1 MCGFAG
7 IFGGIS
13 RDKEQLMGKMISLV
27 QHRGPDAIN
36 IKINEDSVLAHARLK
51 IQDLSNDANQPFVSE
66 SGNFEIIFNGEIYNF
81 LEIREKL
88 RGVYNFKTKS
98 DTEVLVAAW
107 QHWGENCL
115 QHLKGMFAFC
125 VFDKRT
131 KIVTLV
137 RDRFGQ
143 KPLYFSQPDGILVVA
158 SEIKVILCY
167 GVVASAEP
175 KVWSRYLLT
184 GKYDDTRDT
193 YFRNIKQVMPGEI
206 LKFSNGDL
214 ISRKYYYSLAENI
227 SSQVFANIDEASE
240 CVRETMTRVCDMHMR
255 SDVPVG
261 VMLSGGLDSASM
273 LASLHLKNH
282 TGKNLS
288 SFSVDFGE
296 ALSERVWIEA
306 AADAYSVQSEITTF
320 DITAFFQSIKP
331 MMWHLEGPIGGLM
344 NCALI
349 PVMEA
354 AKNSGVKVLLDGTGP
369 DEAFGGY
376 RNHHNLFIA
385 TLLKKGDPTSSRH
398 IQNYARV
405 WGVPVNIVE
414 SLALKEFDNLKMNTA
429 IDGTLSTQLECMKL
443 HPDDIAIS
451 ESDKMEST
459 GDLLKDALVDYISGS
474 KIFRNTR
481 FIDRLS
487 MAYGIE
493 IRFPFLEHD
502 FIELGVSL
510 PNEWYFLDGYTKGI
524 IRHAFKGQ
532 MPDEV
537 RLAKKRSIQAPQGE
551 WLRSA
556 PFREYIWDML
566 NSTKF
571 AQRGYFDINKCKEKY
586 QSFLDG
592 NFDNSFFVWQWIN
605 LEEWHSVFE
614 DTNSVSDRHYLN
626 NANFFY

>member
-7 IFGGIS
+7 IFGVSS
-13 RDKEQLMGKMISLV
+13 RDNVMLLEKMIGLV
-27 QHRGPDAIN
+27 RHRGPDAISV
-36 IKINEDSVLAHARLK
+36 KVVEDSVLAHARLK
-51 IQDLSNDANQPFVSE
+51 IQDLSNNANQPFASDD
-66 SGNFEIIFNGEIYNF
+66 GKFEIIFNGEIYNF
-81 LEIREKL
+81 LEIRRKL
-88 RGVYNFKTKS
+88 KRFYNFKTAS

-107 QHWGENCL
+107 QCWGKRCL

-143 KPLYFSQPDGILVVA
+143 KPLYFSQQGDILVVA
-158 SEIKVILCY
+158 SEIKPILCF
-167 GVVASAEP
+167 GVKAIAEP
-175 KVWSRYLLT
+175 DVWSRYFLT
-184 GKYDDTRDT
+184 GKYDDTRET
-193 YFRNIKQVMPGEI
+193 YFQNIKQVMPGEI
-206 LKFSNGDL
+206 IEFSNGNL
-214 ISRKYYYSLAENI
+214 ISRKYYYNLADNI
-227 SSQVFANIDEASE
+227 SGRVFANIDEASD

-273 LASLHLKNH
+273 LASLNLNKH
-282 TGKNLS
+282 TGENLL

-296 ALSERVWIEA
+296 TLSERVWIEA
-306 AADAYSVQSEITTF
+306 AASAYSVQSKITTF
-320 DITAFFQSIKP
+320 DITAFFKSIKP

-354 AKNSGVKVLLDGTGP
+354 AQNSGVKVLLDGTGP

-385 TLLKKGDPTSSRH
+385 TLLKRGDPNSTRH
-398 IQNYARV
+398 IQNYANV
-405 WGVPVNIVE
+405 WGVPVDAVE
-414 SLALKEFDNLKMNTA
+414 TLALREFENLSMNTA
-429 IDGTLSTQLECMKL
+429 IDGTLSTQKDCMNF
-443 HPDDIAIS
+443 HPDNIVIGK
-451 ESDKMEST
+451 SDNLELT
-459 GDLLKDALVDYISGS
+459 GDLLKDSLIHYISGS
-474 KIFRNTR
+474 KIFRNMR
-481 FIDRLS
+481 FLDRLS

-493 IRFPFLEHD
+493 VRLPFLEHD
-502 FIELGVSL
+502 FIELGL
-510 PNEWYFLDGYTKGI
+510 CIPNEWYFLDGYTKGV
-524 IRHAFKGQ
+524 IRRALKGL
-532 MPDEV
+532 MPDKV
-537 RLAKKRSIQAPQGE
+537 RLAKKRSIQAPQGQ

-571 AQRGYFDINKCKEKY
+571 AQRGYFDPARCKEKY

-605 LEEWHSVFE
+605 LEEWHSVFV
-614 DTNSVSDRHYLN
+614 DADPISDRHYLN
-626 NANFFY
+626 NAKNL

>member
-7 IFGGIS
+7 IFG
-13 RDKEQLMGKMISLV
+13 DNLTQKQHLMGEMINLV
-27 QHRGPDAIN
+27 QHRGPDSIN
-36 IKINEDSVLAHARLK
+36 IKIDEGAVLAHARLK
-51 IQDLSNDANQPFVSE
+51 IQDLSDDANQPFVSQ
-66 SGNFEIIFNGEIYNF
+66 SGDFEIIFNGEIYNF
-81 LEIREKL
+81 VEIREEL

-107 QHWGENCL
+107 QHWGESCL
-115 QHLKGMFAFC
+115 KYLKGMFAFC
-125 VFDKRT
+125 IFDKKT
-131 KIVTLV
+131 KIITLV

-143 KPLYFSQPDGILVVA
+143 KPLYFSQPNGFLVVS
-158 SEIKVILCY
+158 SEIKPILCF
-167 GVVASAEP
+167 GVPVNADP
-175 KVWSRYLLT
+175 KVWSRYLLA
-184 GKYDDTRDT
+184 GKYDDTRET
-193 YFRNIKQVMPGEI
+193 YFQSIKQVMPGEI
-206 LKFSNGDL
+206 LKFSGEKL

-227 SSQVFANIDEASE
+227 SERKFADIDEASD

-255 SDVPVG
+255 SDAPVG
-261 VMLSGGLDSASM
+261 IMLSGGLDSAALLS
-273 LASLHLKNH
+273 SLHLKNH
-282 TGKNLS
+282 TRKNLS

-296 ALSERVWIEA
+296 SLSERVWIEA
-306 AADAYSVQSEITTF
+306 AANAYSVQSEIMTF
-320 DITAFFQSIKP
+320 ERAAFFQSIKP

-354 AKNSGVKVLLDGTGP
+354 ARDSGVQVLLDGTGP

-385 TLLKKGDPTSSRH
+385 TLLKKGDPASSWH
-398 IQNYARV
+398 IKNYARI
-405 WGVPVNIVE
+405 WEVPINTVE
-414 SLALKEFDNLKMNTA
+414 SLALNEFDNINMNTA

-443 HPDDIAIS
+443 HPEDIVMS
-451 ESDKMEST
+451 EADKIELT
-459 GDLLKDALVDYISGS
+459 GDMLKDSLINYVSGS

-481 FIDRLS
+481 FLDRLS

-493 IRFPFLEHD
+493 LRFPFLEHD
-502 FIELGVSL
+502 FIELGMSL
-510 PNEWYFLDGYTKGI
+510 PNDWYFLDGYTKGI
-524 IRHAFKGQ
+524 IRHAFKGY

-537 RLAKKRSIQAPQGE
+537 RLAKKRSIQAPQGD

-566 NSTKF
+566 HSSKF
-571 AQRGYFDINKCKEKY
+571 SQRGYFDVNKCKEKY
-586 QSFLDG
+586 QCFLDG
-592 NFDNSFFVWQWIN
+592 HFDNSFFVWQWIN

-626 NANFFY
+626 NANFS